1 MNELVIDHLYYAE
14 SIGMS
19 HKLQAPC
26 AQTRSYILF
35 VFCVT
40 K

>member
-1 MNELVIDHLYYAE
+1 MNELVVDHLCYAE

-19 HKLQAPC
+19 RKLQAPC
-26 AQTRSYILF
+26 AQTSSYILF